1 MFFIPKTI
9 TEPVVHRESDKKGAA
24 GVERT
29 RQPNASCWRNSF
41 DEKCFALSK
50 EIVAG
55 IQQEGLAAML
65 WTGARR
71 LARWEQPISLSVALL
86 SSRNVIRKRI
96 TGHGMLQ
103 PRGYLHTL
111 TKINSPGSVI
121 AEQYLQGLVVPC
133 TTRGTGEDGCKI
145 SSKMKNWRIRDVWD
159 WLLLS
164 VDDQGRRQ
172 SPSHTQGPRRST
184 THLRA
189 PLTASMGFPRLRP
202 CFSFSPASKPLSQ
215 LS

>member
-1 MFFIPKTI
+1 MYGAEPAQTHQVAGNDQRGARQSQNGVVQPLQPQEHRLGTTGMRQAEIGCFSSPKPLLNQLCTGKVI
-9 TEPVVHRESDKKGAA
+9 KKGAA

-50 EIVAG
+50 EIAAG

-71 LARWEQPISLSVALL
+71 FARWEQPVSLSVALL

-145 SSKMKNWRIRDVWD
+145 SSKMKNWRIRDV
-159 WLLLS
+159 
-164 VDDQGRRQ
+164 
-172 SPSHTQGPRRST
+172 
-184 THLRA
+184 
-189 PLTASMGFPRLRP
+189 
-202 CFSFSPASKPLSQ
+202 
-215 LS
+215 